1 MGYSIFLQC
10 KRDFKHKT
18 ESETHAHPGGRRNL
32 GEWSTEQVARQIQL
46 RKRRYRYRCSYRYG
60 YRARLMDFTRRSRAS
75 EMMAILAHTLSSDIA
90 SLCGSLISQ
99 IGHSIT
105 TGQTL
110 STTIFWKKGQNNEA
124 NVTMLCKRSKL
135 PAGLA
140 RFKRLSHLA

>member
-1 MGYSIFLQC
+1 MDIYIYNTYSIGTLLNIFLQC
-10 KRDFKHKT
+10 IRDFKHKT

-32 GEWSTEQVARQIQL
+32 GEWTTEQVARQIQL

-99 IGHSIT
+99 IGHSIPFHYHRPDIVHDD
-105 TGQTL
+105 L
-110 STTIFWKKGQNNEA
+110 LEKGP
-124 NVTMLCKRSKL
+124 K
-135 PAGLA
+135 
-140 RFKRLSHLA
+140 